1 MFILV
6 DKSNDG
12 VYALRD
18 QEKKKVVH
26 IFQERDD
33 AERYLVHLEAKPE
46 EPKSGEY
53 KNDNLRIANIDV
65 DIVAAN
71 CKQFGYRY
79 TIIEPDQLVIP
90 PTL

>member
-12 VYALRD
+12 VYAVRD

-33 AERYLVHLEAKPE
+33 AERYLTLMEANDA
-46 EPKSGEY
+46 PKA
-53 KNDNLRIANIDV
+53 K
-65 DIVAAN
+65 
-71 CKQFGYRY
+71 
-79 TIIEPDQLVIP
+79 
-90 PTL
+90 